1 MTITQQQDPG
11 RLAWADVCR
20 LVAMFGVVIIHIA
33 APIFYNYKNISQHDF
48 LVTTAIDSFVRVAV
62 PFFAMLSGALL
73 LGRDMSKGLG
83 GVLGRVMKVAIPL
96 AFWSVIYMFWMNYW
110 EGKPLS
116 VFGALKQAVGG
127 PVMYHLWFVYMTIG
141 VYILLPIIQVLSV
154 AMLASKRWAAYF
166 FGVWF
171 CVNAMTVYVP
181 LEIVP
186 HLTLLDFLR
195 WPGYFLL
202 GFYLMRADVLEK
214 VSGWVGLGVFFLA
227 SLATFLITWKLSVSS
242 GNAVETAFEYFS
254 PNVVVAAIAAFHAVS
269 KVRVHRVLIRP
280 VAFLSSIVFP
290 VYLMHLLVVEL
301 IKGGMF
307 GFHIDLVEGG
317 ALWAILSM
325 SVSTFM
331 ISLVMACLI
340 RFIPHSSRLF
350 G

>member
-1 MTITQQQDPG
+1 MTQEQDLG

-20 LVAMFGVVIIHIA
+20 LIAMFGVVIIHVA
-33 APIFYNYKNISQHDF
+33 APIFYNYKNISQNDF
-48 LVTTAIDSFVRVAV
+48 LVATALDSFVRVAV

-73 LGRDMSKGLG
+73 LGRDTSKGLG

-96 AFWSVIYMFWMNYW
+96 AFWSIIYMFWMNYW

-116 VFGALKQAVGG
+116 AIGALQQALRG
-127 PVMYHLWFVYMTIG
+127 PVMYHLWFVYMIIG
-141 VYILLPIIQVLSV
+141 VYILLPIIQILSV
-154 AMLASKRWAAYF
+154 AMLASKRWAVYF

-171 CVNAMTVYVP
+171 FVNSMTVFFP

-202 GFYLMRADVLEK
+202 GFYLTRTDFLHR
-214 VSGWVGLGVFFLA
+214 VSVGMSLVVFFLA
-227 SLATFLITWKLSVSS
+227 SLATFLITWKLSVLS
-242 GNAVETAFEYFS
+242 GNAVETAFEYSS
-254 PNVVVAAIAAFHAVS
+254 PNVVVAAIAAFHAIS
-269 KVRVHRVLIRP
+269 KVRLHRALIRP
-280 VAFLSSIVFP
+280 ASFLSSIVFP

-307 GFHIDLVEGG
+307 GFHLDLVGQSS
-317 ALWAILSM
+317 LWAILSL
-325 SVSTFM
+325 SSATLL
-331 ISLVMACLI
+331 ISFGIACLI
-340 RFIPHSSRLF
+340 RFIPYSSKLF